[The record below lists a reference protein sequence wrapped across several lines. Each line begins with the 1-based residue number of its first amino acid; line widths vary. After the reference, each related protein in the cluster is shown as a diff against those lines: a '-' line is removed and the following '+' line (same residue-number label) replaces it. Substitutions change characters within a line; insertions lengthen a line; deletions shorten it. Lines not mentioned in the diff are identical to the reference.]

1 MASKPGA
8 IDERIAGLSPEKRIL
23 LEKLLKRDAA
33 KAAPPRIGRR
43 PAESDV
49 PLSFAQQRLWFFE
62 QLMPGTAVYN
72 MSFPLR
78 LKIPVNHAALHK
90 SINEIVRRHEA
101 LRTTFQTVDGKP
113 LQVVAPALSLEL
125 PLIDLRSQP
134 EEDRETELARLVAA
148 DGLTPFDLTAGP
160 LLRVRLVR
168 MDLQDYALLI
178 AMHHIVSDSWSINI
192 FFQEFGALYAAFASG
207 QPSPLPELPIQYGD
221 FAVWQRNWL
230 QGEVLQQQL
239 EYWKDKLEGI
249 GPIDLPCDRPRP
261 STPSFRGGS
270 VPLIIDF
277 ELLSKLRALATQQEC
292 TLFMVMFAAFQVLLG
307 RYTGRDDVV
316 VGTPVANR
324 NHGEI
329 EGLIGFFI
337 NSLVMRTDLSGNPSF
352 REALARLRETALGAY
367 SNQDVPFEI
376 LVERLQQERDL
387 TRNPLFQVLF
397 QLQSAGGKA
406 TSGAGASVALPR
418 DNAVFDLNANLWELS
433 DSIAGTLDY
442 NADLFDEATVSRM
455 VSHFSV
461 LLHAIADDP
470 GMSIGD
476 LPILTE
482 PERRQLLDDWN
493 ANRRDYPKNQ
503 TIVQLFEEQV
513 ARTPAAPAVAMD
525 DESLTYGELNE
536 RANRLASRLRESGAG
551 ANARIGICLER
562 SIDSVV
568 AILGVLKSGAAYV
581 PFDPEYPPDRLRFL
595 LDDSGVRAI
604 VTQTS
609 LLDRLPDPSPE
620 IVAMDRD
627 EQAHARQS
635 ADESADAAATSGDT
649 AYIVYTSG
657 STGTPKGVVVPHGC
671 LTHSTWA
678 RLLYYREPV
687 KRFLL
692 LSPFSFDSSI
702 AGIFWTLASGGCL
715 EIASDEALASP
726 LELAIDVERKHVTHL
741 LSVPSLYPHLLD
753 SFEFGAPELKVAIVA
768 GEACPATLVQLHF
781 DALPHVALFNE
792 YGPTEASVWATV
804 FECRPD
810 EVHRTPPIGRP
821 IPNTRAYIVDRNLQP
836 VPVGVPGELWIGGEG
851 VALGYW
857 NRPDLTAERFID
869 DPFTGGGARVYRTGD
884 RVRYLPGGDIEFLG
898 RMDEQVKVRG
908 YRIEL
913 GEIEAALLAHPAVA
927 ECAAFVWKHVDDARL
942 AACAVARDQPVDSE
956 ELTGFLR
963 QRLPDYMVP
972 PSITWVASLPRNV
985 NGKLDRAA
993 LSANPGQP
1001 GGRVEYIAPRTPIEE
1016 VIAGLYAELLG
1027 AQQIGIHDNFYR
1039 LGGHSLLATQL
1050 LSRVNKAFQLRLPLP
1065 LMFEADTVA
1074 SLAEVVEQNL
1084 VEEIAG
1090 LPDSEVDRLV
1100 NRLGPSA

>member
-1 MASKPGA
+1 MASKPEA
-8 IDERIAGLSPEKRIL
+8 INERIAGLSPEKRIL
-23 LEKLLKRDAA
+23 LERLLKKDAA
-33 KAAPPRIGRR
+33 NAAPPRIGRR
-43 PAESDV
+43 PVESEV
-49 PLSFAQQRLWFFE
+49 PLSFAQQRIWFFE
-62 QLMPGTAVYN
+62 QLMPGTTVYN
-72 MSFPLR
+72 MPLPLR

-101 LRTTFQTVDGKP
+101 LRTTFQTLDGKP
-113 LQVVAPALSLEL
+113 LQVVSPALNLEL
-125 PLIDLRSQP
+125 PLIDLRGHS
-134 EEDRETELARLVAA
+134 EEERETELARLMAEDDA
-148 DGLTPFDLTAGP
+148 TPFDLTAGP
-160 LLRVRLVR
+160 LLRARLVR

-178 AMHHIVSDSWSINI
+178 GMHHIVSDSWSIGI
-192 FFQEFGALYAAFASG
+192 FFQEFSALYAAFASG

-239 EYWKDKLEGI
+239 AYWKNNLEGI
-249 GPIDLPCDRPRP
+249 APIDLPCDRPRP
-261 STPSFRGGS
+261 STPSFRGGN
-270 VPLIIDF
+270 VPLTVGF
-277 ELLSKLRALATQQEC
+277 ELVSKLRALAAQQEC
-292 TLFMVMFAAFQVLLG
+292 TLFMVMLAAFQVLLG
-307 RYTGRDDVV
+307 RYTDRDDVV

-324 NHGEI
+324 NHAEI

-352 REALARLRETALGAY
+352 REALARLREIALGAY
-367 SNQDVPFEI
+367 ANQDVPFEI
-376 LVERLQQERDL
+376 LVERLQPERDL

-397 QLQSAGGKA
+397 QLQSAGKA
-406 TSGAGASVALPR
+406 SSGAGASVALPR
-418 DNAVFDLNANLWELS
+418 DNAIFELNANLWELS
-433 DSIAGTLDY
+433 DSIAGTLEY

-455 VSHFSV
+455 TGHFGV
-461 LLHAIADDP
+461 LLQAIADDP
-470 GMSIGD
+470 GIGIGD

-493 ANRRDYPKNQ
+493 ANRQEYPKHQ

-525 DESLTYGELNE
+525 EESLTYSELNE
-536 RANRLASRLRESGAG
+536 RADRLASRLRESGAG
-551 ANARIGICLER
+551 VSDRIGICLER
-562 SIDSVV
+562 SVDSVV

-595 LDDSGVRAI
+595 LDDSGVRAV

-609 LLDRLPDPSPE
+609 LLDRLPDPLPE

-627 EQAHARQS
+627 EQPRARER
-635 ADESADAAATSGDT
+635 AGESADTAASSDDT

-657 STGTPKGVVVPHGC
+657 STGTPKGVAVPHGC
-671 LTHSTWA
+671 LSHSTWA

-702 AGIFWTLASGGCL
+702 AGIFWTLVSGGCL
-715 EIASDEALASP
+715 EIAGNEALASP

-741 LSVPSLYPHLLD
+741 LSVPSLYTHLLD

-768 GEACPATLVQLHF
+768 GEACPSTLVRLHF

-810 EVHRTPPIGRP
+810 EAHRTPPIGRP
-821 IPNTRAYIVDRNLQP
+821 IPNARTYIVDRNLQP

-851 VALGYW
+851 VARGYW

-884 RVRYLPGGDIEFLG
+884 RARYLPGGDIEFLG

-942 AACAVARDQPVDSE
+942 AACAVARGEPVESE
-956 ELTGFLR
+956 ELIDFLR

-972 PSITWVASLPRNV
+972 PSIAWVASLPRNV

-993 LSANPGQP
+993 LSANPEQP

-1016 VIAGLYAELLG
+1016 VIAALYSELLG
-1027 AQQIGIHDNFYR
+1027 VQQIGIHDNFYR

-1050 LSRVNKAFQLRLPLP
+1050 LSRVNKAFQLQLPLP

-1084 VEEIAG
+1084 VDEIAG

-1100 NRLGPSA
+1100 NRQGQSA